1 MSTPVDYWPL
11 IGVVVV
17 ALGFVCRFNPM
28 LVVTFGAV
36 ATGFAAK
43 MSPHDI
49 LAQLGTGFIKARN
62 LPLITLLPLPVIG
75 LLERHGL
82 REFVQRAIVRIRA
95 ATAGRLLVL
104 YLFVR
109 ELSAALGLVSLGGH
123 AQMVRPL
130 IAPMAEGLAEER
142 HGDIGDARYRVRAF
156 AASADNIGLFFGED
170 VFVAFGVVLFMENF
184 LRGAGIEVS
193 PLHIAVAGIPTAV
206 LVFFFHSFR
215 LYRLDNWLSNHNSK
229 QLGVSSAPATDK
241 AAPAQTLG
249 DNRS

>member
-11 IGVVVV
+11 IGVAVV
-17 ALGFVCRFNPM
+17 ALGFICRFNPM
-28 LVVTFGAV
+28 LVVTIGAV

-43 MSPHDI
+43 MSATDI

-82 REFVQRAIVRIRA
+82 REFVQRAIVRVRA

-104 YLFVR
+104 YLLVR

-142 HGDIGDARYRVRAF
+142 HGEIGDARYRVRAF

-193 PLHIAVAGIPTAV
+193 PLRIAVAGIPTAV

-215 LYRLDNWLSNHNSK
+215 LYRLDGWLSSRNGQHS
-229 QLGVSSAPATDK
+229 GTSASSAVGAGT
-241 AAPAQTLG
+241 PAQKLG

>member
-1 MSTPVDYWPL
+1 MSSAVDYWPL

-28 LVVTFGAV
+28 LVVTIGAV
-36 ATGFAAK
+36 ATGFAAR
-43 MSPHDI
+43 MSLHDI
-49 LAQLGTGFIKARN
+49 LAQLGDGFIKARN

-75 LLERHGL
+75 ILERHGL
-82 REFVQRAIVRIRA
+82 REFVQRAIVRVRV

-104 YLFVR
+104 YLLIR

-123 AQMVRPL
+123 VQMVRPL

-142 HGDIGDARYRVRAF
+142 HGPIGDARYRLRAF

-170 VFVAFGVVLFMENF
+170 VFVAFGVILFMQNF

-193 PLHIAVAGIPTAV
+193 PMRLAMAGIPTAV
-206 LVFFFHSFR
+206 LVFLFHSFR
-215 LYRLDNWLSNHNSK
+215 LYRLDGWLASRFGQTADTHAAHSVDAN
-229 QLGVSSAPATDK
+229 A
-241 AAPAQTLG
+241 AAPELG
-249 DNRS
+249 DNHS